1 MKEVKTNDGRKG
13 GWLKGKPHYDEN
25 GKPMGGIKAIV
36 TDQEGRPVELE
47 GGEVIINKEASAKH
61 WKELSRINQSAGN
74 GVAIGPPSSN
84 FDEDPEE
91 YKEGGRV
98 IEFNANHTP
107 NKWILEYAKK
117 IKKDHPEI
125 WKLGGN
131 IFGNQAFENLKRVS
145 ERGYWLDSE
154 KWMYIKW
161 RSYVARHKGDFRI
174 EGVVAMLKWVDKVDK
189 GWAYMKKLIQERI
202 DKIEE
207 KQKKK
212 SGWSHKMAEGGRTIA
227 QTPAPKKERIFGSKV
242 NKSGSA
248 ASKSSAKSIKLDDS
262 VIESIKNKIKGT
274 GISLATAKAVV
285 RRGMGAYSSSH
296 RPTISG
302 GKPNSRVA
310 WGLARLNAFIYK
322 KDHGVSKSGKYNQDD
337 DLMERGGLIA
347 PNGKPSNLT
356 PEQYK
361 LVRTPAFKEWFG
373 DWENSP
379 ETSSKVIDENGE
391 PLVCYH
397 GTTKD
402 FNEFNYSENAI
413 NDFGIEGRGFYF
425 SNKEGIA
432 KQYAKRFIKEL
443 GDFDTTGGRV
453 IEVFL
458 KIVNPASRKETSVLM
473 SKHKDFE
480 TNARETQIELIKQGF
495 NGVIKKY
502 PSGDNAYEFVVF
514 NSTQIKLADG
524 TNTTFDGSN
533 PDIRFADGGELS
545 KGIKTEQEHRKTL
558 EKIASGEL
566 TVDQAIERTA
576 KDHLKEDPKYYT
588 KLLKMESK
596 MATGG
601 GVSEPSFKLN
611 TPTGEPSKLT
621 YTQQVLVRTQTFKKW
636 FGDWESAAKMFLADN
651 KENFKKHYEGVS
663 KVLDMTT
670 LEPRLVYHGTRSSD
684 EFFMFDVSREKGVGR
699 PYAYFAHE
707 IEYSKNF
714 TRFSQRGHSDSAGF
728 LYKCFLNVRNPFMA
742 LGRDYEMKYKNSEN
756 WLPTIVGTMAWDK
769 YETVAKNE
777 KTENLERA
785 VKQQIGDY
793 LDRVAE
799 INTVPFWNFMARDVN
814 SDFKYFLVSYGYD
827 GIFYTEELVSDFDP
841 NNPAQYTKAVTVFS
855 PNDIKLADGR
865 NLDFNPMEADI
876 RLEEGGEIE
885 QSPASSM
892 NKKEELGNLLFG
904 DKYARGGNLTDLNNI
919 IQQSPQKE
927 VSKERMFVDDLIKK
941 MKNGI

>member
-1 MKEVKTNDGRKG
+1 
-13 GWLKGKPHYDEN
+13 
-25 GKPMGGIKAIV
+25 
-36 TDQEGRPVELE
+36 
-47 GGEVIINKEASAKH
+47 
-61 WKELSRINQSAGN
+61 
-74 GVAIGPPSSN
+74 
-84 FDEDPEE
+84 
-91 YKEGGRV
+91 
-98 IEFNANHTP
+98 
-107 NKWILEYAKK
+107 
-117 IKKDHPEI
+117 
-125 WKLGGN
+125 
-131 IFGNQAFENLKRVS
+131 
-145 ERGYWLDSE
+145 
-154 KWMYIKW
+154 
-161 RSYVARHKGDFRI
+161 
-174 EGVVAMLKWVDKVDK
+174 
-189 GWAYMKKLIQERI
+189 
-202 DKIEE
+202 
-207 KQKKK
+207 
-212 SGWSHKMAEGGRTIA
+212 
-227 QTPAPKKERIFGSKV
+227 
-242 NKSGSA
+242 
-248 ASKSSAKSIKLDDS
+248 
-262 VIESIKNKIKGT
+262 
-274 GISLATAKAVV
+274 
-285 RRGMGAYSSSH
+285 MGAYSSSH

-347 PNGKPSNLT
+347 
-356 PEQYK
+356 
-361 LVRTPAFKEWFG
+361 
-373 DWENSP
+373 
-379 ETSSKVIDENGE
+379 SSGT
-391 PLVCYH
+391 L
-397 GTTKD
+397 TTKD
-402 FNEFNYSENAI
+402 QKSKIDYKKI
-413 NDFGIEGRGFYF
+413 
-425 SNKEGIA
+425 
-432 KQYAKRFIKEL
+432 
-443 GDFDTTGGRV
+443 GD
-453 IEVFL
+453 
-458 KIVNPASRKETSVLM
+458 S
-473 SKHKDFE
+473 
-480 TNARETQIELIKQGF
+480 
-495 NGVIKKY
+495 
-502 PSGDNAYEFVVF
+502 YEFVVYNGQHKKRNGNKAIMTYNQF
-514 NSTQIKLADG
+514 VNYLYSEGYID
-524 TNTTFDGSN
+524 D
-533 PDIRFADGGELS
+533 RYEDGGELS

-558 EKIASGEL
+558 EKIASGKL